1 MSIIHDEIDAVTT
14 GSKVKVKFNQI
25 IEEEVF
31 S

>member
-1 MSIIHDEIDAVTT
+1 MIHDEIDAVTT
-14 GSKVKVKFNQI
+14 GSKVKMKFNQI